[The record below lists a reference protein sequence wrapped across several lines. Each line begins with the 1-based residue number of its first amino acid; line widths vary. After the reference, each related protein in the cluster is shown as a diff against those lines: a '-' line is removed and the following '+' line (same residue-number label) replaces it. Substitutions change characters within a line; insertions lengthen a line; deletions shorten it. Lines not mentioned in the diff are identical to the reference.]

1 MVNIFYMEVVNM
13 LKRNEFE
20 ATETFAY
27 HAERDLEKSIIDSFF
42 NKSIDEIDF
51 DFSETEEICNANQID
66 GDDIQK
72 FMSIYRKNCKKFSDI
87 LSKNLIDTLMMC
99 GFKSKKSAGFSKV
112 ECAECLVETVNQML
126 EVTKSDRTKLNNLA
140 DKRFDKYFSK
150 LTKSIVKQ
158 TWLSGTTKYV
168 NRIDIF
174 KICFALGLKSKYD
187 KKYIEDE
194 PCYENLFNKVFNQ
207 RYCLKQPDEMCFS
220 YCLKVGKSYGD
231 ALGLYD
237 KYLELTKKQSNESND
252 NSKTGNDTITM
263 FENLSEIKND
273 DDFMNYLLSNFHDD
287 LNNKTS
293 INKYLIDKIMEI
305 EEFDDEVKQ
314 RFEYDFL
321 NIAYGI
327 TKISDVGF
335 SIGLNSINAPYF
347 KSESP
352 NKPYFAECFMPV
364 LYNKPKL
371 NMDKQLKDT
380 INIIDEII
388 KVLDKITKKTDNYSE
403 FLKDDIITILIK
415 NMNMKK
421 RGEKTEINESDVR
434 NIIGKI
440 NNFLQDKNIDCTEI
454 FQTNFNII
462 ITEPSDILE
471 SCISNLSDL
480 RDDLLLIRQ
489 IFVPMKINKYKHK
502 SNQNNKADEFVS
514 HTISQVYIGY
524 TENKTMNTD
533 YYTNMR
539 KLMIVLNF
547 FWYYILQSDN
557 KTHSVSEM
565 SKDFVAIIN
574 KNLKQYYFNCLY
586 PYNNFDL
593 FFILCSKT
601 QNPIFTYYY
610 ILQYYAQ
617 KLEVVPTEEDYI
629 RPDSNL

>member
-27 HAERDLEKSIIDSFF
+27 HAEPDLEKSIIDSFF

-502 SNQNNKADEFVS
+502 SNQNNEADEFVS

>member
-1 MVNIFYMEVVNM
+1 MEAINM
-13 LKRNEFE
+13 LKREEFA

-27 HAERDLEKSIIDSFF
+27 RAENDLEKSIIDSFF

-51 DFSETEEICNANQID
+51 DFSETEEICNADQID
-66 GDDIQK
+66 GGDIEK

-87 LSKNLIDTLMMC
+87 LSKNLIDILMMC

-112 ECAECLVETVNQML
+112 ECAECLVETVNQMF
-126 EVTKSDRTKLNNLA
+126 EGIKSVRTELNNLA

-150 LTKSIVKQ
+150 LTMSNVKQ
-158 TWLSGTTKYV
+158 AWLSGTSKYV

-174 KICFALGLKSKYD
+174 KICFALGLKSKHD
-187 KKYIEDE
+187 ENYIEGK

-263 FENLSEIKND
+263 FEELSKIKND
-273 DDFMNYLLSNFHDD
+273 DDFMSYLLSNFHDD

-293 INKYLIDKIMEI
+293 INKCLIDKIMEI
-305 EEFDDEVKQ
+305 EEFDDEMKQ
-314 RFEYDFL
+314 DFEDDFL

-335 SIGLNSINAPYF
+335 NIGTNGKNAPYF
-347 KSESP
+347 KTEEP

-380 INIIDEII
+380 IKILDEMI
-388 KVLDKITKKTDNYSE
+388 KVLDKITKKTDIYSE
-403 FLKDDIITILIK
+403 FLKDDITTILIN
-415 NMNMKK
+415 NMNIKR

-440 NNFLQDKNIDCTEI
+440 NNFLKDKNIDCTKI
-454 FQTNFNII
+454 LQKNINII
-462 ITEPSDILE
+462 ITELNDTLE

-480 RDDLLLIRQ
+480 RNELLLIRQ
-489 IFVPMKINKYKHK
+489 IFVPLKINKYKSK
-502 SNQNNKADEFVS
+502 NNQNNEAYEFVAQPIS
-514 HTISQVYIGY
+514 HVYVNYIGY
-524 TENKTMNTD
+524 TENKTMSTD